1 MKPRVLIIVFSIA
14 VLVVTVAMVGRQ
26 RQQLSELRHQAQELQ
41 ARMEALPNATPAE
54 TEASQPVVVTTHSGP
69 SLEVLR
75 LRSQVGQLER
85 RKRELAAVTE
95 ESKRLQAQLSTK
107 ATNVTSGVALPA
119 GYIRKSEA
127 KYAGFGSPE
136 DSLQSFLWAIE
147 HRDLRTL
154 MQFPGPEQ
162 AKLLAA
168 EIEKRGSTED
178 FFKEA
183 SGLPGLLIVGRE
195 AKEDGT
201 IELTVRIDPG
211 EEASAQKMPFK
222 QFNGQWKLVSGF

>member
-1 MKPRVLIIVFSIA
+1 MEHCP
-14 VLVVTVAMVGRQ
+14 TQ
-26 RQQLSELRHQAQELQ
+26 HQQKR
-41 ARMEALPNATPAE
+41 
-54 TEASQPVVVTTHSGP
+54 EASQPVVVTTHSEP

-154 MQFPGPEQ
+154 MQFPGRNRPNCW
-162 AKLLAA
+162 
-168 EIEKRGSTED
+168 R
-178 FFKEA
+178 
-183 SGLPGLLIVGRE
+183 
-195 AKEDGT
+195 
-201 IELTVRIDPG
+201 
-211 EEASAQKMPFK
+211 QK
-222 QFNGQWKLVSGF
+222 